1 MEQELFQLYD
11 TDIWG
16 SHTSRTNLG
25 VFSSVHEA
33 LYSLVRNP
41 QTDEA
46 DLDRLK
52 AIFKNDNRLFVEKI
66 TLNEVEGYSQVFDS
80 ENDDCLNELKKIIFF
95 ESIEKHKNDLG
106 FLAVDEEDIPF
117 DINAIE
123 SVDDVTD
130 NMIEEYLNEDN
141 AVKFIKEVFKS

>member
-1 MEQELFQLYD
+1 MLLKQLKKFIHYINLNKMQQELFQLYD

-16 SHTSRTNLG
+16 SHASRTNLG

-80 ENDDCLNELKKIIFF
+80 ENDDCLDELKKIIFF

-106 FLAVDEEDIPF
+106 FLAVDDEEIPLIF
-117 DINAIE
+117 MQ
-123 SVDDVTD
+123 SKVLT
-130 NMIEEYLNEDN
+130 MLLTT
-141 AVKFIKEVFKS
+141 